1 MSFYLLLI
9 IFTFSSQSFHCFTG
23 LLAKEK
29 LVIPEKWGVLRPE
42 QLKPAQFIE
51 LTLDLFGPRG
61 SAESNAAM
69 QRAHQAA
76 ALHREITSNHMTGK
90 AAQRIKDQVALLY
103 DDNDDQSIKVNEKE
117 SDNEDS
123 QDINNSVVEKKG
135 AKKAAEVTKAEDRDG
150 TSEPATILP
159 DQEATT
165 QNDQDTQASRSTRG
179 RLLRPAGLSRR
190 ELRRSAQVSGDSSNP
205 TSSPIV
211 GSSNSN
217 TNVKEEDNIEAILAA
232 VNRDPAEV
240 YVKKSNAAKKAEK
253 FGPIQ
258 REVVAKVETSAE
270 AAVPVAPKADKS
282 QYVSDA
288 VWRRAFSNFN
298 I

>member
-1 MSFYLLLI
+1 MLKCHTTCSA
-9 IFTFSSQSFHCFTG
+9 G

-90 AAQRIKDQVALLY
+90 AAQKIKDQVAMLY
-103 DDNDDQSIKVNEKE
+103 DDGDQGMKNVAEEESEEEK
-117 SDNEDS
+117 S
-123 QDINNSVVEKKG
+123 QDNSHSVDESSSKKVLGATQMEEKDHQPTSG
-135 AKKAAEVTKAEDRDG
+135 AGLV
-150 TSEPATILP
+150 
-159 DQEATT
+159 DQEPTT
-165 QNDQDTQASRSTRG
+165 QAEQDAEGSRSTRA
-179 RLLRPAGLSRR
+179 RLLRPSVLSRR
-190 ELRRSAQVSGDSSNP
+190 ALRRNAQVVGDSSVP
-205 TSSPIV
+205 SSSPT
-211 GSSNSN
+211 GGKN
-217 TNVKEEDNIEAILAA
+217 TSANVKEDEDIDAILAA
-232 VNRDPAEV
+232 VNRDPVEA

-253 FGPIQ
+253 FGAIQ
-258 REVVAKVETSAE
+258 PEVVAKVETSSE
-270 AAVPVAPKADKS
+270 TVTPVAPKADKS